1 MAHKVIFFRSVGDG
15 GLRMV
20 TRRLEASFRA
30 TLDRAPG
37 QPAIGDPATLGL
49 HWCLAPPIVQMA
61 ALGDDG
67 HPRRGGFL
75 PPVPLPRRM
84 WAGGELAFDA
94 PLQVGDAVTR
104 TSQIKDV
111 TIKEG
116 RSGAMCFVTVRH
128 SWATERGPALEERQ
142 DIVYRAANAARP
154 AAAVRAE
161 VSLPQASRQRV
172 WPCDPLLLFRYSA
185 LTFNGHRI
193 HYDCPYVTEVEG
205 YPGLVVHGPLQAT
218 LLLGLA
224 AEAQGRTPRRFA
236 FRGVAP
242 LTATGPIIGKAGPN
256 RGELGLWI
264 EDGSG
269 RTTMTADAS
278 W

>member
-1 MAHKVIFFRSVGDG
+1 
-15 GLRMV
+15 
-20 TRRLEASFRA
+20 
-30 TLDRAPG
+30 
-37 QPAIGDPATLGL
+37 
-49 HWCLAPPIVQMA
+49 
-61 ALGDDG
+61 
-67 HPRRGGFL
+67 
-75 PPVPLPRRM
+75 
-84 WAGGELAFDA
+84 
-94 PLQVGDAVTR
+94 VTR

-128 SWATERGPALEERQ
+128 SWAIERGPALKERR

-161 VSLPQASRQRV
+161 VSLPQASRQRA
-172 WPCDPLLLFRYSA
+172 WPCNPLLLFRYSA

-193 HYDCPYVTEVEG
+193 HYDYPYVTEVEG
-205 YPGLVVHGPLQAT
+205 YSGLVVHGPLQAT
-218 LLLGLA
+218 LLLLALA
-224 AEAQGRTPRRFA
+224 AEARGRTPRRFA

-242 LTATGPIIGKAGPN
+242 LTATGPIIGKADPN
-256 RGELGLWI
+256 GGELRLWI

-269 RTTMTADAS
+269 GTTMTADAS